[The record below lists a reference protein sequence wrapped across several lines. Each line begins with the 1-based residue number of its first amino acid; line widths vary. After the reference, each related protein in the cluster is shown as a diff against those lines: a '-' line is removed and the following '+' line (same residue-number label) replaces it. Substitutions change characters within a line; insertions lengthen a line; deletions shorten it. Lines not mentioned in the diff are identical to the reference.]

1 MVALPPD
8 GRYPHIILLTAESY
22 PKRPTRA
29 QGVPSMKE
37 IEKVMAKNTFSSE
50 M

>member
-1 MVALPPD
+1 MRLAL
-8 GRYPHIILLTAESY
+8 GIAFQLVSVLTSY

-37 IEKVMAKNTFSSE
+37 IEKVMAKKMFSSE
-50 M
+50 MYE

>member
-1 MVALPPD
+1 MAD
-8 GRYPHIILLTAESY
+8 CQ

-37 IEKVMAKNTFSSE
+37 SEKVIAKKTFPSE